1 MVAAI
6 ALLSPGLQRAAR
18 QQHKRRRQFWL
29 YGVAIGSDRMRVRG
43 VDPLPKIMEENFAS
57 AVGLMRQGGMVKV
70 QNKVG
75 WEVVYGHEALFHLS
89 FHS

>member
-29 YGVAIGSDRMRVRG
+29 YGSDRMRVRG
-43 VDPLPKIMEENFAS
+43 VDPLPKIMEGNFAS

-75 WEVVYGHEALFHLS
+75 WEVVYGHEAQFYSS